1 MKKIFLL
8 LAAACVTLSAA
19 ADEGMWMLPYLQK
32 MNSKDMKA
40 RGCKLSAEEIYSM
53 NNSSLKD
60 AIVIFGGGCTPV
72 FRAYATRNATRK
84 MPLKSAY
91 LLA

>member
-19 ADEGMWMLPYLQK
+19 ADEGMWMLPYLRK

-53 NNSSLKD
+53 NNS
-60 AIVIFGGGCTPV
+60 
-72 FRAYATRNATRK
+72 
-84 MPLKSAY
+84 
-91 LLA
+91 

>member
-1 MKKIFLL
+1 MHFMKKIFLL

-40 RGCKLSAEEIYSM
+40 RGCKLSAEEIKIM
-53 NNSSLKD
+53 NN
-60 AIVIFGGGCTPV
+60 
-72 FRAYATRNATRK
+72 
-84 MPLKSAY
+84 
-91 LLA
+91 

>member
-19 ADEGMWMLPYLQK
+19 ADEGMWMLPYLRK

-60 AIVIFGGGCTPV
+60 AIVT
-72 FRAYATRNATRK
+72 
-84 MPLKSAY
+84 LSAE
-91 LLA
+91 AE

>member
-1 MKKIFLL
+1 MHFMKKIFLL

-40 RGCKLSAEEIYSM
+40 ADA
-53 NNSSLKD
+53 NSRPRRFT
-60 AIVIFGGGCTPV
+60 A
-72 FRAYATRNATRK
+72 
-84 MPLKSAY
+84 
-91 LLA
+91 

>member
-40 RGCKLSAEEIYSM
+40 RGCKLSAEEIYSV
-53 NNSSLKD
+53 NKSSLKD
-60 AIVIFGGGCTPV
+60 AIVIFGLSHNMTLGEINDKL
-72 FRAYATRNATRK
+72 YAEDADT
-84 MPLKSAY
+84 LC
-91 LLA
+91 

>member
-1 MKKIFLL
+1 MHFMKKIFLL

-40 RGCKLSAEEIYSM
+40 RGCKLSAEEIYSKTHFTYWDR
-53 NNSSLKD
+53 KD
-60 AIVIFGGGCTPV
+60 I
-72 FRAYATRNATRK
+72 RRLN
-84 MPLKSAY
+84 
-91 LLA
+91 

>member
-1 MKKIFLL
+1 MHFMKKIFLL

-40 RGCKLSAEEIYSM
+40 RGCKLL
-53 NNSSLKD
+53 SL
-60 AIVIFGGGCTPV
+60 IHISEP
-72 FRAYATRNATRK
+72 TRH
-84 MPLKSAY
+84 
-91 LLA
+91 

>member
-1 MKKIFLL
+1 MHFMKKIFLL

-40 RGCKLSAEEIYSM
+40 RGCKLSRPRRFTA
-53 NNSSLKD
+53 
-60 AIVIFGGGCTPV
+60 
-72 FRAYATRNATRK
+72 
-84 MPLKSAY
+84 
-91 LLA
+91 